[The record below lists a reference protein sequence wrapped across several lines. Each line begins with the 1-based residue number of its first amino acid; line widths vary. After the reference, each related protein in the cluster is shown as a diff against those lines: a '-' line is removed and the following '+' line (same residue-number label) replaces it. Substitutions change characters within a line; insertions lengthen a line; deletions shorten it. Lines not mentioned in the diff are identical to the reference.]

1 MSKHILQR
9 TVTGLVAWRRWL
21 AVMMMIA
28 CIGATGCNYLMLVG
42 YLIGGP
48 PSIEPDFDTMTNK
61 SMSDKEVSVC
71 VVAFAPNEMKWDFP
85 KIDQELARYVAFRL
99 VEHNIKVVNPDQVKA
114 WLDAHPDWDKAEEI
128 GKALDCTYVIY
139 IDMNDFHL
147 YEENSTTLYR
157 GRSENY
163 VSVFEMDEDGYGE
176 KIYSKEVSSKYPIRA
191 PRSTSEMSLDT
202 FKREYLSR
210 LSKEIG
216 WLFFER
222 YNGDDIGDA
231 I

>member
-1 MSKHILQR
+1 MNFGQATQLPVR
-9 TVTGLVAWRRWL
+9 FAAFVAMATICL
-21 AVMMMIA
+21 SM
-28 CIGATGCNYLMLVG
+28 TGCNYAILLG

-48 PSIEPDFDTMTNK
+48 PSIEPDFDVMTNQ

-71 VVAFAPNEMKWDFP
+71 VVAFAPTELKWDFP
-85 KIDQELARYVAFRL
+85 KIDHDLAKYVSFRL
-99 VEHNIKVVNPDQVKA
+99 AEHEINVVNPDQVKT
-114 WLDAHPDWDKAEEI
+114 WLNQNPDWDKAEEI
-128 GKALDCTYVIY
+128 GKAFGCNYVIY

-157 GRSENY
+157 GRSESY
-163 VSVFEMDEDGYGE
+163 ISVFEMDEDGFGE
-176 KIYSKEVSSKYPIRA
+176 KIYSKEINSKFPIRA

-222 YNGDDIGDA
+222 YNGDNIPDA

>member
-1 MSKHILQR
+1 MRDSSLM
-9 TVTGLVAWRRWL
+9 TVIRKATLL
-21 AVMMMIA
+21 TFL
-28 CIGATGCNYLMLVG
+28 IGAVSLTGCNYAILLG

-48 PSIEPDFDTMTNK
+48 PSIEPDFDVQTNK

-71 VVAFAPNEMKWDFP
+71 VVAFAPTNLKWDFP
-85 KIDQELARYVAFRL
+85 KIDHELSRYVAFRL
-99 VEHNIKVVNPDQVKA
+99 VEHEIKVVNPDQVKA
-114 WLDAHPDWDKAEEI
+114 WLDSHPDWDKPEEI
-128 GKALDCTYVIY
+128 GKAFDCNYVIY

-163 VSVFEMDEDGYGE
+163 ISVIEMDEDGYGE
-176 KIYSKEVSSKYPIRA
+176 KIYSKEVNSKYPIRA

-222 YNGDDIGDA
+222 FNGDDIPDA
-231 I
+231 V

>member
-1 MSKHILQR
+1 MFERRSLFR
-9 TVTGLVAWRRWL
+9 LPLRWTMPLLLALVSL
-21 AVMMMIA
+21 GI
-28 CIGATGCNYLMLVG
+28 TGCNYAILLG
-42 YLIGGP
+42 YPIGGP
-48 PSIEPDFDTMTNK
+48 PSIEPDFDVMTNK
-61 SMSDKEVSVC
+61 SMTDKDVSVC
-71 VVAFAPNEMKWDFP
+71 VVAFAPTELKWDFP
-85 KIDQELARYVAFRL
+85 KIDHELSRYVAFRL

-114 WLDAHPDWDKAEEI
+114 WLDANPDWDKAEEI
-128 GKALDCTYVIY
+128 GKALDCTYVVY

-157 GRSENY
+157 GRSECY
-163 VSVFEMDEDGYGE
+163 VSVFEMDPEGFGE
-176 KIYSKEVSSKYPIRA
+176 KIYSKEVTSRYPIRA
-191 PRSTSEMSLDT
+191 PRSTSEMSLET

-222 YNGDDIGDA
+222 YSGDNIPDA

>member
-1 MSKHILQR
+1 MKHLSVLFLPAKR
-9 TVTGLVAWRRWL
+9 MTLFLLL
-21 AVMMMIA
+21 AVS
-28 CIGATGCNYLMLVG
+28 CLSLTGCNYIILLG

-48 PSIEPDFDTMTNK
+48 PSIEPDFDVMTNK

-71 VVAFAPNEMKWDFP
+71 VVAFAPTEPKWDFP
-85 KIDQELARYVAFRL
+85 KIDHELARYVAFRL
-99 VEHNIKVVNPDQVKA
+99 VEHDIRVVNPDQVRT
-114 WLDAHPDWDKAEEI
+114 WLDTHPDWDKPEEI
-128 GKALDCTYVIY
+128 GKALNCTYVIY

-147 YEENSTTLYR
+147 YEKNSTTLFR
-157 GRSENY
+157 GRAECY
-163 VSVFEMDEDGYGE
+163 VSVFEMDEDGYGD
-176 KIYSKEVSSKYPIRA
+176 KIYSKEITSQYPIRA

-222 YNGDDIGDA
+222 FNGDDIPDA

>member
-1 MSKHILQR
+1 MIFEKQTRLTARLAAFFVMS
-9 TVTGLVAWRRWL
+9 
-21 AVMMMIA
+21 AV
-28 CIGATGCNYLMLVG
+28 CITMTGCNYAIFLG

-48 PSIEPDFDTMTNK
+48 PSIEPDFDVMTNQ
-61 SMSDKEVSVC
+61 SMSDKDISVC
-71 VVAFAPNEMKWDFP
+71 VVAFAPTELKWDFP
-85 KIDQELARYVAFRL
+85 KIDHQLSRYVAFRL
-99 VEHNIKVVNPDQVKA
+99 VEHDIKVVNPDQVRA
-114 WLDAHPDWDKAEEI
+114 WLNANPDWDKAEEI
-128 GKALDCTYVIY
+128 GKAFECNYVIY

-157 GRSENY
+157 GRSECY
-163 VSVFEMDEDGYGE
+163 ISVFEMDEEGYGE
-176 KIYSKEVSSKYPIRA
+176 KTYSKEVNSKYPIRS

-222 YNGDDIGDA
+222 YNGDNIPDA

>member
-1 MSKHILQR
+1 MYFGKATRLSIR
-9 TVTGLVAWRRWL
+9 FA
-21 AVMMMIA
+21 AFIVMTTL
-28 CIGATGCNYLMLVG
+28 CITMTGCNYAILLG

-48 PSIEPDFDTMTNK
+48 PSIEPDFDVMTNQ

-71 VVAFAPNEMKWDFP
+71 VVAFAPTELKWDFP
-85 KIDQELARYVAFRL
+85 KIDHELSKYVAYRL
-99 VEHNIKVVNPDQVKA
+99 VEHEIKVVNPDQVKA
-114 WLDAHPDWDKAEEI
+114 WLNANPDWDKAEEI
-128 GKALDCTYVIY
+128 GEALDCNYVIY

-157 GRSENY
+157 GRSECY
-163 VSVFEMDEDGYGE
+163 ISVFEMDEDGFGD
-176 KIYSKEVSSKYPIRA
+176 KIYSKEVNSKYPIRA

-216 WLFFER
+216 WLFYER
-222 YNGDDIGDA
+222 YNGDNIPDA

>member
-1 MSKHILQR
+1 MYFGKATRLSIR
-9 TVTGLVAWRRWL
+9 FAAFIVMT
-21 AVMMMIA
+21 AV
-28 CIGATGCNYLMLVG
+28 CITMTGCNYAILLG

-48 PSIEPDFDTMTNK
+48 PSIEPDFDVMTNQ

-71 VVAFAPNEMKWDFP
+71 VVAFAPTELKWDFP
-85 KIDQELARYVAFRL
+85 KIDHELSKYVAYRL
-99 VEHNIKVVNPDQVKA
+99 VEHEIKVVNPDQVKA
-114 WLDAHPDWDKAEEI
+114 WLNANPDWDKAEEI
-128 GKALDCTYVIY
+128 GEALDCNYVIY

-157 GRSENY
+157 GRSECY
-163 VSVFEMDEDGYGE
+163 ISVFEMDEDGFGD
-176 KIYSKEVSSKYPIRA
+176 KIYSKEVNSKYPIRA

-216 WLFFER
+216 WLFYER
-222 YNGDDIGDA
+222 YNGDNIPDA

>member
-1 MSKHILQR
+1 MYFGKTTRLSVR
-9 TVTGLVAWRRWL
+9 FAAFL
-21 AVMMMIA
+21 AMTTI
-28 CIGATGCNYLMLVG
+28 CITMTGCNYAILLG

-48 PSIEPDFDTMTNK
+48 PSIEPDFDVMTNQ
-61 SMSDKEVSVC
+61 SMTDKEVSVC
-71 VVAFAPNEMKWDFP
+71 VVAFAPTELKWDFP
-85 KIDQELARYVAFRL
+85 KIDHELAKYVAYRL
-99 VEHNIKVVNPDQVKA
+99 VEHDIKVVNPDQVKA
-114 WLDAHPDWDKAEEI
+114 WLIANPDWDKAEEI
-128 GKALDCTYVIY
+128 GKALDCNYVIY

-157 GRSENY
+157 GRSECY
-163 VSVFEMDEDGYGE
+163 ISVFEMDEDGFGE
-176 KIYSKEVSSKYPIRA
+176 KIYSKEVNSKYPIRA

-216 WLFFER
+216 WLFYER
-222 YNGDDIGDA
+222 YNGDNIPDA

>member
-1 MSKHILQR
+1 MYFGKATRLSVRFAAFI
-9 TVTGLVAWRRWL
+9 
-21 AVMMMIA
+21 MMTA
-28 CIGATGCNYLMLVG
+28 LCITMTGCNYAILLG

-48 PSIEPDFDTMTNK
+48 PSIEPDFDVMTNE

-71 VVAFAPNEMKWDFP
+71 VVAFAPTELKWDFP
-85 KIDQELARYVAFRL
+85 KIDHELSKYVAYRL
-99 VEHNIKVVNPDQVKA
+99 VEHEIKVVNPDQVKA
-114 WLDAHPDWDKAEEI
+114 WLNANPDWDKAEEI
-128 GKALDCTYVIY
+128 GKALDCNYVIY

-157 GRSENY
+157 GRSECY
-163 VSVFEMDEDGYGE
+163 ISVFEMDEDGFGD
-176 KIYSKEVSSKYPIRA
+176 KIYSKEVNSKYPIRA

-216 WLFFER
+216 WLFYER
-222 YNGDDIGDA
+222 YNGDNIPDA

>member
-1 MSKHILQR
+1 MYFGKATRLSVRFAAFI
-9 TVTGLVAWRRWL
+9 
-21 AVMMMIA
+21 MMMA
-28 CIGATGCNYLMLVG
+28 LCITMTGCNYAILLG

-48 PSIEPDFDTMTNK
+48 PSIEPDFDVMTNE

-71 VVAFAPNEMKWDFP
+71 VVAFAPTELKWDFP
-85 KIDQELARYVAFRL
+85 KIDHELSKYVAYRL
-99 VEHNIKVVNPDQVKA
+99 VENEIKVVNPDQVKA
-114 WLDAHPDWDKAEEI
+114 WLNANPDWDKAEEI
-128 GKALDCTYVIY
+128 GKALDCNYVIY

-157 GRSENY
+157 GRSECY
-163 VSVFEMDEDGYGE
+163 ISVFEMDEDGFGD
-176 KIYSKEVSSKYPIRA
+176 KIYSKEVNSKYPIRA

-216 WLFFER
+216 WLFYER
-222 YNGDDIGDA
+222 YNGDNIPDA